1 MKIFHAST
9 KIRCSPQ
16 AVWEI
21 LSNAQ
26 KYPEWDPGMIR
37 VEGRISLGEKVKFFT
52 TFSPEKA
59 FAVKVTIFDPFQK
72 MVFTGGMPLGLFKSE
87 RTHTLKT
94 DAGGNTL
101 FETQEK
107 FSGLLEPVF
116 GKKIPDLTENFEGF
130 AAALK
135 IRAEGSGK

>member
-1 MKIFHAST
+1 MKIYRAST
-9 KIRCSPQ
+9 KIKCSLQ

-21 LSNAQ
+21 LSDAQ
-26 KYPEWDPGMIR
+26 RYPEWDPGMMR

-52 TFSPEKA
+52 TFSPERA
-59 FAVKVTIFDPFQK
+59 FSVKVTNFDPCRK
-72 MVFTGGMPLGLFKSE
+72 MVFTGGMPFGLSKSE
-87 RTHTLKT
+87 RTHTLNT
-94 DAGGNTL
+94 DAGGDTL

-135 IRAEGSGK
+135 VRAEGS